1 MQQPITRGGDFMPDS
16 LLITHGNTFTLG
28 QRNEQIPDGAIY
40 VEGDTIVE
48 VGPTASLTAKYP
60 GAARLDAGGK
70 IVLPASICGHTHFY
84 GAFARGM
91 AIPGHQLPGN
101 PGATLV
107 ETRPGAAVG

>member
-1 MQQPITRGGDFMPDS
+1 MPDS

-48 VGPTASLTAKYP
+48 VGSTASLNAKYP

-70 IVLPASICGHTHFY
+70 IVK
-84 GAFARGM
+84 
-91 AIPGHQLPGN
+91 
-101 PGATLV
+101 
-107 ETRPGAAVG
+107 ETRRMSVDIVRLCSAFLAQLTSFLPSG

>member
-1 MQQPITRGGDFMPDS
+1 MPDS

-48 VGPTASLTAKYP
+48 VGPTASLAAKYP
-60 GAARLDAGGK
+60 GAAAPGCRREDRPARLH
-70 IVLPASICGHTHFY
+70 LRPH
-84 GAFARGM
+84 AFLWRVRPRHGDPRRA
-91 AIPGHQLPGN
+91 GHQLHGN

-107 ETRPGAAVG
+107 EARPGAAVG